1 MLFRSKIAAWA
12 DILSRLGS
20 GPFFP
25 VYRPFLPVASSRGPH
40 YMSDTTAKKARPVWY
55 NLNLLNLPVP
65 GLVSIFHRI
74 SGALLFVGL
83 IWLLFLLDMSLS
95 SEADFDRFKSYVSL
109 PIVKL
114 ALLVILWSYLHHF
127 CAGIRYLDRKSTRLN
142 SSHSQQSRMPSS
154 A

>member
-1 MLFRSKIAAWA
+1 
-12 DILSRLGS
+12 
-20 GPFFP
+20 
-25 VYRPFLPVASSRGPH
+25 
-40 YMSDTTAKKARPVWY
+40 MSDTTAKKARPVWY

-74 SGALLFVGL
+74 SGMLLFVGL

-127 CAGIRYLDRKSTRLN
+127 CAGIRYLFLDIHKGLDLATARATSYAVFAVSLVLTVLIGAKLW
-142 SSHSQQSRMPSS
+142 
-154 A
+154 

>member
-1 MLFRSKIAAWA
+1 
-12 DILSRLGS
+12 
-20 GPFFP
+20 
-25 VYRPFLPVASSRGPH
+25 
-40 YMSDTTAKKARPVWY
+40 MSDTTAKKARPVWY

-74 SGALLFVGL
+74 SGVLLFVGL

-127 CAGIRYLDRKSTRLN
+127 CAGIRYLFLDIHKGLDLATARATSYAVFAVSLVLTVLIGAKLW
-142 SSHSQQSRMPSS
+142 
-154 A
+154 